1 MKDQIWIEKIFEKI
15 HVHYAIVSM
24 ITAGIIYLIYILFSK
39 KVVFFPLE
47 FFHHMEISVLSFLIA
62 FQLAGI
68 QYLLIEMKEI
78 FDDLIKS
85 ADFNRKLKQRFYN
98 SRLYYVTISSVIFPF
113 VLIDIIDILQGDL
126 VTFYNVEPTA
136 WSFLLDIFNY
146 STSLLMI
153 LLLATILWIIIYI
166 SWALNEIG
174 NDPNQ
179 DLIKFDIFSIDR
191 IGGLKPFRNLILNTL
206 VVYFV
211 SITLAIIAYISP
223 FSIFTYESFFL
234 TTLLLVGIGFFFIGI
249 GTIRKISRGRIED
262 KIKIINE
269 KYEIEDQKLMDFI
282 SEGNSKEKL
291 DELTLLSS
299 TLDTLYANRD
309 RILQIHG
316 NAKGYD
322 IITIVKF
329 ISSFILPL
337 MAYLQK
343 IFHFSIKTIL

>member
-1 MKDQIWIEKIFEKI
+1 MKDRMWIEKIFDKI
-15 HVHYAIVSM
+15 PVHYTIVSV
-24 ITAGIIYLIYILFSK
+24 IIASIIYLTFILFSK

-47 FFHHMEISVLSFLIA
+47 FFHHMELSALSFLIA
-62 FQLAGI
+62 FQLVGI
-68 QYLLIEMKEI
+68 QYLLIEMKKI
-78 FDDLIKS
+78 FDNLTKS

-98 SRLYYVTISSVIFPF
+98 SRLYYVIISSVIFPF
-113 VLIDIIDILQGDL
+113 IIIDMIEILQGG
-126 VTFYNVEPTA
+126 VTFYIVEPTV
-136 WSFLLDIFNY
+136 WSFLLDIY
-146 STSLLMI
+146 SYITSFLMI

-166 SWALNEIG
+166 SWVLNELG
-174 NDPNQ
+174 NDPYQ

-191 IGGLKPFRNLILNTL
+191 IGGLKPLRSLILNTL

-234 TTLLLVGIGFFFIGI
+234 ITLLLVGVGFFLMGV
-249 GTIRKISRGRIED
+249 GTIRKISRGRIEN

-269 KYEIEDQKLMDFI
+269 KYEIEDQKLMNFI
-282 SEGNSKEKL
+282 PEGDCKEKL
-291 DELTLLSS
+291 DELNLLSS
-299 TLDTLYANRD
+299 TLETLYTERD

-322 IITIVKF
+322 IITIVQF

-337 MAYLQK
+337 IAYLQK